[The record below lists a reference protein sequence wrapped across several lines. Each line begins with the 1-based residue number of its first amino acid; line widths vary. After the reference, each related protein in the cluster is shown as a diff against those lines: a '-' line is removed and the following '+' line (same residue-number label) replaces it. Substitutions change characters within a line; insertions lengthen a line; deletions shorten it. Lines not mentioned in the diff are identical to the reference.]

1 MTVNP
6 LSKKIFFAFF
16 TILLF
21 LGDADA
27 SKGFERSRSIMDIG
41 KTEGAKM
48 VLLEKALDLESL
60 KDESSP
66 QQVLYARLL
75 NVRDGT
81 ADGRVKST
89 DIATYMTLMIFLQD
103 IVSPEESLDQRAALN
118 RANAMVALAD
128 LASQNEEKRHFYHEA
143 YYLYTLL
150 SNTADQ
156 PKVQKAASHNAQKL
170 LKSKKIKQRERVK
183 LEEAGMLKPE
193 TLAPIVSSAVKSQF
207 DSLEEMMNPFLAGI
221 PEMVSHTFQSMGV
234 KLTPDMLKKMQGM
247 SLEEHPGLLSLRK
260 EHEKK
265 VTDQVMSVMS
275 SETPRDREEQMA
287 TLKSVPKI
295 LLEDV
300 HLEAMSHLLGQ
311 VYLSVKETP
320 LLRGR
325 TAMVVPVGRSVS
337 WLVELHK
344 ALDSTLKTGIEFKP
358 ILASGLR
365 TLEPTTSQKVG
376 YKKYLDSRGF
386 DELEEGN
393 VELIFLDVSE
403 SGQTL
408 ISIKN
413 FVEELY
419 PGLRNKTQHF
429 AILYGEETTDLPCA
443 RVTYMP
449 HRLRPVMFAKHDEK
463 QYYCLRPTFYPHD
476 WETPEVIDDFVIPK
490 GALEWQEMMRDWA
503 QGEGAATACRRI
515 QEVLEPE
522 VSL

>member
-1 MTVNP
+1 
-6 LSKKIFFAFF
+6 
-16 TILLF
+16 
-21 LGDADA
+21 
-27 SKGFERSRSIMDIG
+27 
-41 KTEGAKM
+41 M
-48 VLLEKALDLESL
+48 VLLEDSL

-81 ADGRVKST
+81 ADSRVKST
-89 DIATYMTLMIFLQD
+89 DIATHMTLMIFLKD

-118 RANAMVALAD
+118 RANTMVFLAD

-150 SNTADQ
+150 ANTADQ
-156 PKVQKAASHNAQKL
+156 PKVQKAASNNAQKL
-170 LKSKKIKQRERVK
+170 LKRKKIKQRKRVK
-183 LEEAGMLKPE
+183 LEEACMLKPE
-193 TLAPIVSSAVKSQF
+193 TLAPIVSSAVGSRF
-207 DSLEEMMNPFLAGI
+207 DDLEEMMKPFLAGI
-221 PEMVSHTFQSMGV
+221 PEMVSHTFENMGI
-234 KLTPDMLKKMQGM
+234 KLGPDMLKKMQEI
-247 SLEEHPGLLSLRK
+247 SFEESPVVLSLRK
-260 EHEKK
+260 EQEKK
-265 VTDQVMSVMS
+265 VTDQVMLAMS
-275 SETPRDREEQMA
+275 SETPRDREEKMA
-287 TLKSVPKI
+287 TLKPVPKI

-300 HLEAMSHLLGQ
+300 HLEAMTHLLGQ
-311 VYLSVKETP
+311 IYLSVKETP

-325 TAMVVPVGRSVS
+325 TPVVVPVGRSVS

-344 ALDSTLKTGIEFKP
+344 ALDSTLKTGIEFKH

-365 TLEPTTSQKVG
+365 TLEPTTSQKAG
-376 YKKYLDSRGF
+376 YKKYLDNLGF
-386 DELEEGN
+386 DELEESN

-419 PGLRNKTQHF
+419 PGLRNQTQHF

-443 RVTYMP
+443 RVAYMP
-449 HRLRPVMFAKHDEK
+449 HQLRPVMFAKHDEK

-490 GALEWQEMMRDWA
+490 GALEWQEMMRDWT
-503 QGEGAATACRRI
+503 QGEGTATACRRI
-515 QEVLEPE
+515 QEILEPE
-522 VSL
+522 GSL